1 MTDYAMIE
9 GADEPLN
16 IRDNTNLVDGAN
28 VSSVQG
34 FSKSQVVA
42 IAQNRL
48 RSDLNINTIGAG
60 IPALLGGVI
69 SNIGTAFQNALTGA
83 ANNLGDA
90 FNNIF
95 AASSQV
101 KGQFSDMQKLLND
114 KYELLDGVRGYC
126 QAVQTK
132 NINIAWSFSGN
143 KRVLPY
149 TEALGP
155 TKGAHIDADK
165 NGIVFDEP
173 GLWLVFC
180 SARARNT
187 IFPGDDEVSLFVDV
201 FNPDGSLYSPM
212 VYDAVGPGGTF
223 TSVGGAFP
231 IVVQNAGQFV
241 RVSCWSGRWRW
252 WDGGS
257 RYARLAVVKQDNR
270 TTNVPP
276 QTVPDETE

>member
-42 IAQNRL
+42 IAQKRL
-48 RSDLNINTIGAG
+48 RSDLNINTIGEG
-60 IPALLGGVI
+60 IPALLGGVV

-83 ANNLGDA
+83 ANTLGES

-101 KGQFSDMQKLLND
+101 KDQFSDMQKLLNN

-126 QAVQTK
+126 QAVQAK
-132 NINIAWSFSGN
+132 NINIAWNGSGN
-143 KRVLPY
+143 KRILPY

-155 TKGAHIDADK
+155 TKGAHIDASK

-180 SARARNT
+180 AARARNT
-187 IFPGDDEVSLFVDV
+187 SFPGGDEVSLFVDV
-201 FNPDGSLYSPM
+201 WNADGSLYSPM
-212 VYDAVGPGGTF
+212 IYDAVAPGGTF
-223 TSVGGAFP
+223 TSAGGAFP
-231 IVVQNAGQFV
+231 VVIQDPGQFV

-270 TTNVPP
+270 TTNIPP
-276 QTVPDETE
+276 QTVPDETQ

>member
-16 IRDNTNLVDGAN
+16 IRDTTNLVEGAN
-28 VSSVQG
+28 VASVQG
-34 FSKSQVVA
+34 FSQSQVLA
-42 IAQNRL
+42 LAQNRL
-48 RSDLNINTIGAG
+48 RTDLNISTIGQG
-60 IPALLGGVI
+60 IPGILNGVI
-69 SNIGTAFQNALTGA
+69 TNIGTAFQNALTGV

-101 KGQFSDMQKLLND
+101 KDQFSDMQNLLNNN
-114 KYELLDGVRGYC
+114 YALLDGVRGYC
-126 QAVQTK
+126 QAVQAQ
-132 NINIAWSFSGN
+132 NINIAWNSSGN
-143 KRVLPY
+143 KRILPY
-149 TEALGP
+149 TDPLGP
-155 TKGAHIDADK
+155 SKGAHIDSSK
-165 NGIVFDEP
+165 QGIVFDEP

-180 SARARNT
+180 SARGRNT
-187 IFPGDDEVSLFVDV
+187 SFTGGDEVSLYVDV
-201 FNPDGSLYSPM
+201 WNADGSLYSPM
-212 VYDAVGPGGTF
+212 IYDCVAPGGTF

-231 IVVQNAGQFV
+231 VVIQNPGQFV

-270 TTNVPP
+270 TTNIPP
-276 QTVPDETE
+276 QTVPDETK

>member
-69 SNIGTAFQNALTGA
+69 SNIGTAFHSALTGA
-83 ANNLGDA
+83 ANTLGES

-101 KGQFSDMQKLLND
+101 KGQFGDMQKLLNNR
-114 KYELLDGVRGYC
+114 YELLDGVRGYC
-126 QAVQTK
+126 QAVQAK
-132 NINIAWSFSGN
+132 NINIAWNGSGN

-155 TKGAHIDADK
+155 TKGAHIDASK

-180 SARARNT
+180 SARARDT
-187 IFPGDDEVSLFVDV
+187 IFTGGDEVSLFVDV

-223 TSVGGAFP
+223 TSAGGAFP
-231 IVVQNAGQFV
+231 VVVQNAGQFV